1 MNVELMKRMMDA
13 CYLAQRVR
21 GMLPPLPEGVT
32 PSYIHYLDIIEMLE
46 KQGVRAKISDISDA
60 LDLPR
65 PGVTRTVKAME
76 AKGYLKK
83 AASSEDGRITYLSL
97 TEAGRELSRIYNE
110 QFFTTLTSFMERIPE
125 EDVKC
130 TIRTIDAVHQI
141 MCERRPDLDKCKK

>member
-21 GMLPPLPEGVT
+21 GMLPPLPAGVT
-32 PSYIHYLDIIEMLE
+32 PAYIHYLDIIEMLE
-46 KQGVRAKISDISDA
+46 KQGVRTKISDISDA

-110 QFFTTLTSFMERIPE
+110 QIFYHSHLFYGRYPGRRCEMYDPHHRCGTS
-125 EDVKC
+125 DYV
-130 TIRTIDAVHQI
+130 
-141 MCERRPDLDKCKK
+141 

>member
-21 GMLPPLPEGVT
+21 GMLPTLPEGVT

-46 KQGVRAKISDISDA
+46 KQGVRAKVSGYQRCRWI
-60 LDLPR
+60 LPR

-83 AASSEDGRITYLSL
+83 AASSKDGRVTYLSL
-97 TEAGRELSRIYNE
+97 SYRSRQGIVSYLQRTVFYHSRLFYGRYPGRRCEMYDPHHRCS
-110 QFFTTLTSFMERIPE
+110 TS
-125 EDVKC
+125 DYV
-130 TIRTIDAVHQI
+130 
-141 MCERRPDLDKCKK
+141 

>member
-1 MNVELMKRMMDA
+1 M
-13 CYLAQRVR
+13 
-21 GMLPPLPEGVT
+21 
-32 PSYIHYLDIIEMLE
+32 
-46 KQGVRAKISDISDA
+46 RAKVSDISRM
-60 LDLPR
+60 LNIPR

-83 AASSEDGRITYLSL
+83 AASSKDGRVTYLSL

-110 QFFTTLTSFMERIPE
+110 QFFTTLASFMEDIPE

-141 MCERRPDLDKCKK
+141 MCERRSDLDKCKK

>member
-13 CYLAQRVR
+13 CYQAQRVR
-21 GMLPPLPEGVT
+21 AMLPTLPAGVA
-32 PSYIHYLDIIEMLE
+32 PAYIHYLDIIEMLE
-46 KQGVRAKISDISDA
+46 KQDSRAKISDISDA

-65 PGVTRTVKAME
+65 PGVTRTVKAMV

-83 AASSEDGRITYLSL
+83 VASAEDGRVTYLSI
-97 TEAGRELSRIYNE
+97 TEAGKELSRIYNE
-110 QFFTTLTSFMERIPE
+110 QFFNMLSSFMEDIPE
-125 EDVKC
+125 EDVEC

>member
-1 MNVELMKRMMDA
+1 MNVDLMKRMMDA

-21 GMLPPLPEGVT
+21 GMLPPLPAGVT
-32 PSYIHYLDIIEMLE
+32 PAYIHYLDIIEMLE

-83 AASSEDGRITYLSL
+83 AASSEDGRITYLQRTVFYHSHL
-97 TEAGRELSRIYNE
+97 FYGRYPGRRCEMYDPHHRCG
-110 QFFTTLTSFMERIPE
+110 TS
-125 EDVKC
+125 DYV
-130 TIRTIDAVHQI
+130 
-141 MCERRPDLDKCKK
+141 

>member
-21 GMLPPLPEGVT
+21 GMLPTLPAGVT
-32 PSYIHYLDIIEMLE
+32 PAYIHYLDIIEMLE

-83 AASSEDGRITYLSL
+83 LLPQKTVVLPIFPSQRQGRNCPASITNNFSICFPLL
-97 TEAGRELSRIYNE
+97 WKISR
-110 QFFTTLTSFMERIPE
+110 
-125 EDVKC
+125 
-130 TIRTIDAVHQI
+130 
-141 MCERRPDLDKCKK
+141 KKM

>member
-21 GMLPPLPEGVT
+21 GMLPPLPAGVT
-32 PSYIHYLDIIEMLE
+32 PAYIHYLDIIEMLE

-83 AASSEDGRITYLSL
+83 IPLPKTVVSLIFLSQKPGGSCPVS
-97 TEAGRELSRIYNE
+97 TTNSFSPLSPLLWKISR
-110 QFFTTLTSFMERIPE
+110 
-125 EDVKC
+125 
-130 TIRTIDAVHQI
+130 
-141 MCERRPDLDKCKK
+141 KKI

>member
-21 GMLPPLPEGVT
+21 GMLPTLPEGVT

-83 AASSEDGRITYLSL
+83 AASSKDGL
-97 TEAGRELSRIYNE
+97 
-110 QFFTTLTSFMERIPE
+110 
-125 EDVKC
+125 
-130 TIRTIDAVHQI
+130 IDDRSTALDPGDIAQI
-141 MCERRPDLDKCKK
+141 FQVGQRVAYCCPADAKHRGDAFL

>member
-1 MNVELMKRMMDA
+1 MMDA

-21 GMLPPLPEGVT
+21 GMLPPLPAGVT
-32 PSYIHYLDIIEMLE
+32 PAYIHYLDIIEMLE

-97 TEAGRELSRIYNE
+97 TEAGRKLSRIYNE
-110 QFFTTLTSFMERIPE
+110 QFFTTLTSFMEDIPE

>member
-21 GMLPPLPEGVT
+21 GMLPPLPAGVT
-32 PSYIHYLDIIEMLE
+32 PAYIHYLDIIEMLE

-76 AKGYLKK
+76 AKGYLKRLPLPK
-83 AASSEDGRITYLSL
+83 TVVSPIFLLQKPVGNCPASTTNSFLPLSPL
-97 TEAGRELSRIYNE
+97 LWKISR
-110 QFFTTLTSFMERIPE
+110 
-125 EDVKC
+125 
-130 TIRTIDAVHQI
+130 
-141 MCERRPDLDKCKK
+141 KKM

>member
-21 GMLPPLPEGVT
+21 GMLPTLPEGVT

-83 AASSEDGRITYLSL
+83 AASSKDGRVTYLSYRSRQGTVSYL
-97 TEAGRELSRIYNE
+97 QRTVFYHSRLFYGRYPGRRCEMYDPHHRCS
-110 QFFTTLTSFMERIPE
+110 TS
-125 EDVKC
+125 DYV
-130 TIRTIDAVHQI
+130 
-141 MCERRPDLDKCKK
+141 

>member
-1 MNVELMKRMMDA
+1 MDVELMKRMMDA

-21 GMLPPLPEGVT
+21 GMLPALPAGVT
-32 PSYIHYLDIIEMLE
+32 PAYIHYLDIIEMLE

-83 AASSEDGRITYLSL
+83 ISSSEDGRVTYIYLK
-97 TEAGRELSRIYNE
+97 EAGRELSRI
-110 QFFTTLTSFMERIPE
+110 
-125 EDVKC
+125 
-130 TIRTIDAVHQI
+130 
-141 MCERRPDLDKCKK
+141 

>member
-21 GMLPPLPEGVT
+21 GMLPTLPEGVT
-32 PSYIHYLDIIEMLE
+32 PSYIHYLE

-83 AASSEDGRITYLSL
+83 AASSKDGRVTYLSL

-110 QFFTTLTSFMERIPE
+110 QFFTTLASFMEDIPE

-141 MCERRPDLDKCKK
+141 MCERRSDLDKCKK

>member
-21 GMLPPLPEGVT
+21 GMLPPLPAGVT
-32 PSYIHYLDIIEMLE
+32 PAYIHYLDIIEMLE

-97 TEAGRELSRIYNE
+97 TEAGRKLSRIYNE
-110 QFFTTLTSFMERIPE
+110 QFFYHSHLFYGRYPGRRCEMYDPHHRCGTS
-125 EDVKC
+125 DYV
-130 TIRTIDAVHQI
+130 
-141 MCERRPDLDKCKK
+141 

>member
-1 MNVELMKRMMDA
+1 
-13 CYLAQRVR
+13 
-21 GMLPPLPEGVT
+21 
-32 PSYIHYLDIIEMLE
+32 MLE

-76 AKGYLKK
+76 AKGYLKRLPLPK
-83 AASSEDGRITYLSL
+83 TVVSPIFLLQKPVGNCPVSTTNS
-97 TEAGRELSRIYNE
+97 
-110 QFFTTLTSFMERIPE
+110 FFTTLTSFMEDIPE